1 VNEVIDSVMLEK
13 IELKWDGIKIIFKLS
28 NEDWAE
34 Q

>member
-1 VNEVIDSVMLEK
+1 VNGDFDIVMIDSIEK
-13 IELKWDGIKIIFKLS
+13 IELKWDG

>member
-1 VNEVIDSVMLEK
+1 VDGDFDIVMLEK
-13 IELKWDGIKIIFKLS
+13 IELKWDGIKIIFKFS

>member
-1 VNEVIDSVMLEK
+1 VNEGIDIVMLEK
-13 IELKWDGIKIIFKLS
+13 IEMKWDGIKIIFKLS